1 MKTGSSSETLVTH
14 YQSIKRNMLDGFSLH
29 RQLCQNIKS
38 RRI

>member
-14 YQSIKRNMLDGFSLH
+14 YQSIQRNMLDGFSVQQQH
-29 RQLCQNIKS
+29 CENITS